1 MEASDAMRLATLDD
15 ERGGSCAAVL
25 VDGAFAPVRAADG
38 SVYLDVG
45 ALLRAG
51 EDGWRD
57 ADVAQDGGGSDA
69 LEPGR
74 LRRPVVDPG
83 AVVCVGHNYR
93 RHLAEMGRDVPEHPT
108 LFGKLARALTD
119 PYADV
124 RLPRCSAS
132 VDYEGELA
140 VVIGAGGRDIAVT
153 EAWDAVAG
161 LTVLND
167 VTMRDYQRRTIQWFA
182 GKNFQASTPVGP
194 WLVTPD
200 ELADLATQRLTVAVN
215 GDPRQETV
223 LGDLLF
229 DVPTLVSDISSI
241 MRLEPG
247 DLIATGTPGGV
258 GHAMDPPRYLGDGDV
273 VEVEIQGI
281 GQLRTRFRAD

>member
-1 MEASDAMRLATLDD
+1 MRLATIADD
-15 ERGGSCAAVL
+15 TGGSCAAVV
-25 VDGAFAPVRAADG
+25 VDDTVARVRTAAGAAYP
-38 SVYLDVG
+38 DVG

-57 ADVAQDGGGSDA
+57 AEAARAHGGADP
-69 LEPGR
+69 LEAGR
-74 LRRPVVDPG
+74 LRRPVRDPG
-83 AVVCVGHNYR
+83 AVICVGHNYR
-93 RHLAEMGRDVPEHPT
+93 RHIAEMGRDVPEHPT

-124 RLPRCSAS
+124 RLPACSAS

-140 VVIGAGGRDIAVT
+140 VIIGAGGRDIAAAD
-153 EAWDAVAG
+153 AWDAVAG

-200 ELADLATQRLTVAVN
+200 ELPELRRSRLTVAVN
-215 GDPRQETV
+215 GEPCQETV

-229 DVPTLVSDISSI
+229 DVPTLIEDISTI
-241 MRLEPG
+241 LCLEPG

-273 VEVEIQGI
+273 VEVEIEGI
-281 GQLRTRFRAD
+281 GRVHTRFRAG